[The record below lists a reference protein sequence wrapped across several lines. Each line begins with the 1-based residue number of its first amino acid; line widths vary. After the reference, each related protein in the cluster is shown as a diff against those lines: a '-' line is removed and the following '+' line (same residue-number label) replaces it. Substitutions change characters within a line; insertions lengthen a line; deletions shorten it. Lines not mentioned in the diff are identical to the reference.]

1 MLSLRTVIFA
11 VAVGLV
17 AAQEQYHIDPE
28 SVDISMREYW
38 CDSELATCPSICEQF
53 EPGNTEVNTCDPDTL
68 DFRCICGNGLAPN
81 MTEYT
86 VTLPFHICQEWGNQC
101 VANCGRSNSCA
112 SACREDHPCG
122 ARDPTRPN
130 ATVTTTSSAPS
141 STSTGPSLAGDDSSF
156 DNVGGS
162 DGDRDSAATMAVG
175 RTYGLA
181 IVLGSL
187 FAGFA
192 ML

>member
-1 MLSLRTVIFA
+1 MLSLRTIAFA
-11 VAVGLV
+11 LATGLV
-17 AAQEQYHIDPE
+17 AAQVQYHIDPE
-28 SVDISMREYW
+28 SIDISTREYW
-38 CDSELATCPSICEQF
+38 CDNELATCPSICEQF
-53 EPGNTEVNTCDPDTL
+53 EPGTTDVNTCEPETL

-101 VANCGRSNSCA
+101 VTACGRNNACA

-122 ARDPTRPN
+122 ARDPSRPN
-130 ATVTTTSSAPS
+130 ATTTSGAPT
-141 STSTGPSLAGDDSSF
+141 STSTGPSLATNGNFDNAGGDDN
-156 DNVGGS
+156 D
-162 DGDRDSAATMAVG
+162 DRDSAATVAVG

-181 IVLGSL
+181 IVLGTL